1 MSLRHGILGLLLL
14 FFVLLLGIKS
24 YEIWTLPI
32 QLVPEKGEPK
42 KQVAKIESPP
52 AAGGQKEQTPIQSY
66 IFVAENNIF
75 SPERKEFPVIVPPPA
90 AEVKKPIV
98 RPQVML
104 YGVMIGGDDQLASVS
119 NPGRQLRK
127 GERELMTLKVG
138 DRVGDY
144 KLAKIL
150 PDRITME
157 AEGDTFEV
165 LLYDPKTPKQRTYV
179 KTETKPAVVTSTLP
193 TPAAPAAPAAVAAP
207 AAPGRAQAAVP
218 AGGARPIGSP
228 REPGQG
234 AAIAPSTPAPTTTPA
249 TAAPAPRPRMR
260 REPGIFGPAE
270 PAQPE

>member
-32 QLVPEKGEPK
+32 QLAPEKGEPK

-52 AAGGQKEQTPIQSY
+52 AAGGKKEQTPIQSY
-66 IFVAENNIF
+66 IFFAENNIF

-179 KTETKPAVVTSTLP
+179 KTETKPAAITSTLP
-193 TPAAPAAPAAVAAP
+193 TPAAPAPPVAGSAVPPAAAP
-207 AAPGRAQAAVP
+207 VGTI
-218 AGGARPIGSP
+218 GGAIAGSP
-228 REPGQG
+228 RPPGRSGEP
-234 AAIAPSTPAPTTTPA
+234 ARVSTPSTTTPPA
-249 TAAPAPRPRMR
+249 TAAPPPRPRMR
-260 REPGIFGPAE
+260 REPGIFGPVE